1 GGAAAPPQPDSAEAA
16 ANAAR
21 ARRGLGTR
29 RTLYFRIARTRKLL
43 AALEQTGKFLAQP
56 QRRVTRPTEATELIR
71 LLARIQSLLRGFP
84 PVLGEAGQPGYL
96 VVALARQAA
105 PVPTFQTLLPSQRE
119 ALAQHWEA
127 GRKLLLAH
135 HQFLRQE
142 ARARRRRGRASRVA
156 HTVAAFI

>member
-1 GGAAAPPQPDSAEAA
+1 IPEGLPGGAVATPQPDAAESAASAA
-16 ANAAR
+16 H

-43 AALEQTGKFLAQP
+43 EAWEHIGKYFAQP
-56 QRRVTRPTEATELIR
+56 HRRVTRPSEATELIR
-71 LLARIQSLLRGFP
+71 LLARIQSLLHGFP

-119 ALAQHWEA
+119 ALAQHWET
-127 GRKLLLAH
+127 GRKLLIAH
-135 HQFLRQE
+135 HRFLRQE
-142 ARARRRRGRASRVA
+142 ARARRR
-156 HTVAAFI
+156 